1 MKTKTYDL
9 REIGSHFQIYGDF
22 VSGIA
27 FGAGHINDTFVVT
40 YSQAGTLIRY
50 IHQRVNHLIFKNVP
64 ALMENIHRV
73 TNHLRSKFAALNC
86 QHLSRRALT
95 LVLTKD
101 GKSYHMGAEGNYWRM
116 YLFIEKA
123 HTYDIIQNEQ
133 QAFQAARVLGQ
144 FQCHLAD
151 LPAPRLHETIP
162 NFHNTPARF
171 AALEEAI
178 SRDTFNRAA
187 SAREEIKLAFRFKSI
202 VGRLIDLQRQGKLPE
217 RVTHNDTKLN
227 NFMLDEETGEGMCLV
242 DLDTVMPGL
251 ALYDFGDLVRTAA
264 NSGAEDERDL
274 SKVSFLMP
282 VFEALVHGYL
292 SEVKEFLVHVELD
305 NLAFSGQLITFE
317 MGTRFLTD
325 FLNGDVYYKV
335 HREGHNLHRC
345 RTQFK
350 LVEEM
355 ERLKPEMQKVVKRCT
370 P

>member
-1 MKTKTYDL
+1 MKTKIHDL
-9 REIGSHFQIYGDF
+9 REIGSHFQICGDF

-27 FGAGHINDTFVVT
+27 YGPGHINDTFAVT
-40 YSQAGTLIRY
+40 YNQAGTLVRY
-50 IHQRVNHLIFKNVP
+50 IHQRINHLIFKNVP

-101 GKSYHMGAEGNYWRM
+101 GKSYHVDGEGNYWRT

-144 FQCHLAD
+144 FQRYLAD

-178 SRDTFNRAA
+178 NRDKFNRAE
-187 SAREEIKLAFRFKSI
+187 SAREEIELSFRFKSI

-251 ALYDFGDLVRTAA
+251 SLYDFGDLVRTAA

-282 VFEALVHGYL
+282 VFEVLVRGYL
-292 SEVKEFLVHVELD
+292 SEVKELLVHGELD
-305 NLAFSGQLITFE
+305 HLPFSGQLITCE
-317 MGTRFLTD
+317 IGIRFLTD
-325 FLNGDVYYKV
+325 FLDGDVYYKV
-335 HREGHNLHRC
+335 HREGHNLDRC
-345 RTQFK
+345 RTQYK
-350 LVEEM
+350 LVVEM
-355 ERLKPEMQKVVKRCT
+355 ERLKPEMQKAVKRYT
-370 P
+370 S